1 MTIGEQIKRERVA
14 RGMSQAQLAAE
25 VGISQP
31 AIKKIESG
39 QTERSRYLPQICGVL
54 GLAISDLDGMDLR
67 PMAENVL
74 MPGLELA
81 GAKDLPVYASA
92 EGGEGQMIVHVDP
105 VDWVKRPTPLANVR
119 GSYGLIVTG
128 DSMEPEFWSGDIA
141 LVHPHL
147 PPTPGSTYIFYAED
161 KSGEARAKI
170 KHLLRV
176 TATDWNLRQWNPPPG
191 EKREFRL
198 SRREWPKCHRVIG
211 KYSRR

>member
-1 MTIGEQIKRERVA
+1 MAIGDQIRRERVA

-31 AIKKIESG
+31 AIRKIESG
-39 QTERSRYLPQICGVL
+39 QTERSRYLPQICSVL
-54 GLAISDLDGMDLR
+54 GLAVTDLDRMELS
-67 PMAENVL
+67 PMAENVV

-147 PPTPGSTYIFYAED
+147 PPTPGSSYIFYAD
-161 KSGEARAKI
+161 NGSGEARAKI

-191 EKREFRL
+191 EQAEFLLGRK
-198 SRREWPKCHRVIG
+198 EWPKCHRVIG